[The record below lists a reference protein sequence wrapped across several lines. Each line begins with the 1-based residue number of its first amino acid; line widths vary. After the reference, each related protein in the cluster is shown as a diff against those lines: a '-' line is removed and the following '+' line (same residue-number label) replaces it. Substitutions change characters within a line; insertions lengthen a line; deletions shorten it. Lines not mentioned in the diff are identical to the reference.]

1 MGKLSFGDILK
12 PFYQGD
18 LQGKKR
24 YLRITKKIKNK
35 EPFQLVTGESVVLE
49 YANSKAQ
56 RGFETGDLNTLA
68 EAVAGSYKFPFKR
81 ADIEDLGPN
90 AKAELY
96 PISKLEKTAE
106 FGGGSTGKVADP
118 HELMTAALIIENG
131 TSNTVVPKEKY
142 NTLKKADEHITALKS
157 AAGSVKGPNKTKII
171 SAFEGDYGNYA
182 RAVSAAN
189 GFLKAMDNGSK
200 VKEVYLTGQKWDQE
214 IAKYGYD
221 SHELF
226 GNKNYNTSDI
236 VVRVETARGDRKIVG
251 ISLKKKNRVAAKDP
265 TIINKTVT
273 GDNGLLKTLVA
284 KKDQHKLTKHL
295 GKLYVA
301 RAQFFFNVI
310 KAALIPPSP
319 VTNGKLKT
327 RRETMKSLG
336 IDDAEKIASDFIK
349 KYKGTSISITVMK
362 EYEKRAQQMQE
373 TQIGKNIEKYLDKLE
388 KKVSTNFQTSK
399 LVTKE
404 MSKIGNQK
412 AKDSLFGNFP
422 SHTKVRNI
430 YFATL
435 NAIITLGDVSEMICE
450 GLLNVIFKL
459 DLRKYTDKVAS
470 FQNESFHFTLITGIG
485 MLAGDSTISVDV
497 ASVYPEE
504 ITTSL
509 LLKMISNKKTRIL
522 EIRPRKGYI
531 QPHKGGT
538 SASLKYEIFVN
549 NINIIDMEI
558 RYKGEITPE
567 PQFQA
572 VITSK
577 FAQMVKKSPLPD
589 TRY

>member
-214 IAKYGYD
+214 IAKYGYC
-221 SHELF
+221 LL
-226 GNKNYNTSDI
+226 YTS
-236 VVRVETARGDRKIVG
+236 
-251 ISLKKKNRVAAKDP
+251 
-265 TIINKTVT
+265 
-273 GDNGLLKTLVA
+273 
-284 KKDQHKLTKHL
+284 
-295 GKLYVA
+295 
-301 RAQFFFNVI
+301 
-310 KAALIPPSP
+310 PSP
-319 VTNGKLKT
+319 
-327 RRETMKSLG
+327 R
-336 IDDAEKIASDFIK
+336 D
-349 KYKGTSISITVMK
+349 
-362 EYEKRAQQMQE
+362 
-373 TQIGKNIEKYLDKLE
+373 
-388 KKVSTNFQTSK
+388 
-399 LVTKE
+399 
-404 MSKIGNQK
+404 
-412 AKDSLFGNFP
+412 
-422 SHTKVRNI
+422 
-430 YFATL
+430 
-435 NAIITLGDVSEMICE
+435 
-450 GLLNVIFKL
+450 
-459 DLRKYTDKVAS
+459 
-470 FQNESFHFTLITGIG
+470 
-485 MLAGDSTISVDV
+485 
-497 ASVYPEE
+497 
-504 ITTSL
+504 
-509 LLKMISNKKTRIL
+509 
-522 EIRPRKGYI
+522 
-531 QPHKGGT
+531 
-538 SASLKYEIFVN
+538 
-549 NINIIDMEI
+549 
-558 RYKGEITPE
+558 
-567 PQFQA
+567 
-572 VITSK
+572 
-577 FAQMVKKSPLPD
+577 
-589 TRY
+589 